1 MREPKL
7 GLWGSLARKAKGILD
22 EDAAAHKYEDY
33 GKGQATRK
41 PDSSNG
47 AQVSQIIEME
57 LDTQ

>member
-22 EDAAAHKYEDY
+22 EDAAAHKFEDY